1 MDLEKIINMQEP
13 VVPKNV
19 NEDDMDMPYVDPEVL
34 RQAEKEA

>member
-13 VVPKNV
+13 IVPKNV
-19 NEDDMDMPYVDPEVL
+19 NEDRMPHVDPEVL

>member
-13 VVPKNV
+13 TVPKNV
-19 NEDDMDMPYVDPEVL
+19 NEDFMPSIDPEVL

>member
-13 VVPKNV
+13 IVPKNV
-19 NEDDMDMPYVDPEVL
+19 NEDNMPNVDPEVL